1 VVISDEIVAKF
12 RATALERLERVEHAW
27 EQVLT
32 TLDDD
37 ASRSIQREVHTL
49 KGESKIVGLT
59 DVNTVCHKLED
70 LLDVARARGYAM
82 DDDFD
87 LAVTIA
93 LRFMMTLVK
102 QRTGAQASRI
112 DVPGFVRQLESVLTR
127 HEHTGRSRSGS
138 VPPALRAPRIA
149 RLGGTLRTTLG
160 PAAVDAFVEYA
171 VSRGPRRDRLRSSWH
186 LLRDLVG
193 IQRAVISTEQLQK
206 HRASVSSL
214 AQDLGKQIEVRFDV
228 ETAEVTT
235 EVLAALDVAT
245 LHLMRNAV
253 DHGIEPAE
261 ERVAAG
267 KPAAGKIVLRARTHD
282 GNYVLAIEDDGGG
295 IDFARVRARAIELG
309 LLPHATHVDD
319 ARLVDLM
326 CHPGLST
333 RTAANEVSGRGVGLD
348 AVRGGAIDVGG
359 NVTATSVA
367 GRGTTW
373 TVTVPIMPLT
383 VQGYAIRAPGL
394 RFPVVLAAPWK
405 VMDRPLVS
413 VVVDLGVALGL
424 APSTSISST
433 VWGFTNGELQLGLL
447 CGGKPM
453 PVQARTLVMTS
464 PTAFGEIVTVDA
476 VEGMLVRPERIP
488 GVISLEPPPDRAR
501 GAR

>member
-1 VVISDEIVAKF
+1 MVISDELVAQF
-12 RATALERLERVEHAW
+12 RAMALERIERVEHAW

-37 ASRSIQREVHTL
+37 ASRSIQREIHTL
-49 KGESKIVGLT
+49 KGESKIVGFT
-59 DVNTVCHKLED
+59 DVNMVCHRLED
-70 LLDVARARGYAM
+70 LLDVARARGYAV

-93 LRFMMTLVK
+93 LRFMVTLVK
-102 QRTGAQASRI
+102 KRSGAHVAGI
-112 DVPGFVRQLESVLTR
+112 DLPGFVHQLDSVVKR
-127 HEHTGRSRSGS
+127 HEHTGRSRTGS
-138 VPPALRAPRIA
+138 VPPALRATSLV
-149 RLGGTLRTTLG
+149 RLGSTLRTTLG
-160 PAAVDAFVEYA
+160 PAAVDAFIEYA

-193 IQRAVISTEQLQK
+193 IQRAVISAEQLQK
-206 HRASVSSL
+206 HRASVGAL
-214 AQDLGKQIEVRFDV
+214 AQDLGKQLDVRFEV

-253 DHGIEPAE
+253 DHGIESPEA
-261 ERVAAG
+261 RVAAG
-267 KPAAGKIVLRARTHD
+267 KSAAGKIVLRARTHAD
-282 GNYVLAIEDDGGG
+282 HYVLAIEDDGGG

-309 LLPHATHVDD
+309 LLPHEARVDD

-326 CHPGLST
+326 CHPGFST

-348 AVRGGAIDVGG
+348 AVRGGALDVGG
-359 NVTATSVA
+359 NVSATSVA
-367 GRGTTW
+367 GKGTTW
-373 TVTVPIMPLT
+373 TVTVPVMPLT
-383 VQGYAIRAPGL
+383 VQGHAIRAPGL
-394 RFPVVLAAPWK
+394 RFPVVLGEPWK
-405 VMDRPLVS
+405 LMERPMVS

-424 APSTSISST
+424 APSNSISST
-433 VWGFTNGELQLGLL
+433 IWGFTNGELQLGLM

-453 PVQARTLVMTS
+453 PVQARTLVKTP
-464 PTAFGEIVTVDA
+464 PTAFGEVVTVDA

-488 GVISLEPPPDRAR
+488 GVTGR
-501 GAR
+501 